1 MAGPLIES
9 RDPVWWG
16 LLHALGDAGIW
27 YPWLNV
33 LTSAVFFLGLHF
45 FARRQP
51 DPFGFLVLTFPLL
64 IINLPMS
71 GIRQGVA
78 VGLMF
83 FAFCAFVDRRVLRFV
98 MITLA
103 ASTIHSSAI
112 VFLALAPLVKRRF
125 TASTLMLSALLLVP
139 VAFVVLR
146 GGVSQV
152 ALTRYVETDV
162 DAQGAIFRLLLLFC
176 TGAAFFLV
184 LRKPWR
190 QRFPGDYRL
199 ALLGSTMMIAVLAL
213 LPVSS
218 VIADRY
224 GYYLI
229 PIQAMILSRIPYLP
243 VGWYR
248 GIYATT
254 AYGVFVL
261 TFAVWASLSQHFRGC
276 YVEYQTWLFGLP
288 PVSF

>member
-1 MAGPLIES
+1 MSEAQ
-9 RDPVWWG
+9 
-16 LLHALGDAGIW
+16 IW

-33 LTSAVFFLGLHF
+33 LTSAIFFLGLHF

-51 DPFGFLVLTFPLL
+51 DPFGFLILTFPLL
-64 IINLPMS
+64 IINMPMS

-83 FAFCAFVDRRVLRFV
+83 FAFCSFVDRKVLRFV
-98 MITLA
+98 LITLA
-103 ASTIHSSAI
+103 ASTIHSSAV
-112 VFLALAPLVKRRF
+112 VFLALAPIAKRRL
-125 TASTLMLSALLLVP
+125 TAMSVAVSVLLLLP
-139 VAFVVLR
+139 VGAVVMQ
-146 GGVSQV
+146 GGASQV
-152 ALTRYVETDV
+152 ALSRYVETDV
-162 DAQGAIFRLLLLFC
+162 DAQGAFFRLLLLFF
-176 TGAAFFLV
+176 TGAAFFV
-184 LRKPWR
+184 LLRRPWR

-199 ALLGSTMMIAVLAL
+199 ALLGSVMMIGLLAL

-224 GYYLI
+224 GFYLI

-248 GIYATT
+248 GVYAAT

-261 TFAVWASLSQHFRGC
+261 AFTVWASLSQHFRGC

-288 PVSF
+288 PLSF